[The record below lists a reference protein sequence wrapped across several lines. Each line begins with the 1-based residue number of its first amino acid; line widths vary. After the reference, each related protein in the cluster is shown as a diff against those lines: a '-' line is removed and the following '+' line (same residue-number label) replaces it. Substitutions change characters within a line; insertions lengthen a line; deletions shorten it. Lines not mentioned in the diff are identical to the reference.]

1 MSTSDSIDA
10 SIYQKTNFAWQ
21 LRQLQQRWNEGL
33 EGVLAR
39 FRPHWSWPDSTLGP
53 LPEPLSESLFWLFTL
68 GGAALLVWWLGP
80 QVRSAWSRW
89 RSRPIA
95 IPPVDAAAARVQPVS
110 AWLRQA
116 QDWQQQGNYAEAC
129 RSLYFA
135 MLQRLH
141 ERQAI
146 PHQSS
151 RTDGEYLQLVDHLP
165 RAQAYRV
172 LIQTHEQVCFG
183 DQPIAGR
190 DYQRCQRAYQE
201 LDTPPPRRSGSANR

>member
-1 MSTSDSIDA
+1 MATFESLNA

-39 FRPHWSWPDSTLGP
+39 FRPNWSWSDSGP
-53 LPEPLSESLFWLFTL
+53 GPWPQSLSESLFWLILL
-68 GGAALLVWWLGP
+68 GGAALLVWWLNP
-80 QVRSAWSRW
+80 QVRSVWRRW
-89 RSRPIA
+89 RSRPMTS
-95 IPPVDAAAARVQPVS
+95 PPVPAAARVQSVS
-110 AWLRQA
+110 GWLRQA

-141 ERQAI
+141 ERHAV

-151 RTDGEYLQLVDHLP
+151 RTDGEYLQLVEHLP

-172 LIQTHEQVCFG
+172 LIQTHERVCFG
-183 DQPIAGR
+183 DQPIEGK
-190 DYQRCQRAYQE
+190 DYQRCQRAYQA
-201 LDTPPPRRSGSANR
+201 LDTPSTSAGRSRGP